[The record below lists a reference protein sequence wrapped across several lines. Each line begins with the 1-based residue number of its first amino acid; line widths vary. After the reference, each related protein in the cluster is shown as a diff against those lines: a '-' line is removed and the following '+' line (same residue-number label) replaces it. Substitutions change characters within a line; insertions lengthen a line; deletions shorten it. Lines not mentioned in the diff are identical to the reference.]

1 MSENEH
7 LTCQPLARSFA
18 GEGKGEGSAVI
29 IDEVLAELENGPD
42 RTGFESV
49 DRVPRFAPKPAAL
62 PSEPSP
68 TFRGKTEERVRPAC
82 SSPAALRERRGEGD
96 YQRVLRA

>member
-1 MSENEH
+1 
-7 LTCQPLARSFA
+7 
-18 GEGKGEGSAVI
+18 
-29 IDEVLAELENGPD
+29 VLAEAKDDPHKA
-42 RTGFESV
+42 GFQSV

-68 TFRGKTEERVRPAC
+68 PFRGKTEERVRPAC

-96 YQRVLRA
+96 CQRVLRARLSSGLTRGRPGGVA